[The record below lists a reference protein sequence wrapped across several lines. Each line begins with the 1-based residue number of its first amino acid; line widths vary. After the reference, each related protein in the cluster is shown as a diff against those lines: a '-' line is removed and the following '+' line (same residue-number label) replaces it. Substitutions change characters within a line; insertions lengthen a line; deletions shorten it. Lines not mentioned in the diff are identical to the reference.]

1 MRRDFFDEFFED
13 LWEDFDI
20 RIGPF
25 RWGVRR
31 PGSNISYTRTDDNHV
46 LRIRINSEVKKEE
59 IKAKLLKPGLI
70 ELTWPIKKKAEDIP
84 VE

>member
-1 MRRDFFDEFFED
+1 MGEEFFDEFSD

-25 RWGVRR
+25 RWGIQAMGR
-31 PGSNISYTRTDDNHV
+31 NIKYTRTEDQHI
-46 LRIRINSEVKKEE
+46 LRIRINPEVKKEE

-70 ELTWPIKKKAEDIP
+70 ELRWPIKKKAEDIP
-84 VE
+84 ID

>member
-1 MRRDFFDEFFED
+1 MNGEFFDEFSD

-25 RWGVRR
+25 RWGIQAMGR
-31 PGSNISYTRTDDNHV
+31 NIKYTRTENQHI
-46 LRIRINSEVKKEE
+46 LRIRINPEVKKEE

-70 ELTWPIKKKAEDIP
+70 ELRWPIKKKAEDIP
-84 VE
+84 ID